1 MSGRYPATLS
11 RAAAISKDIYAF
23 GTASAVLEPVKPYQ
37 HGKVGEYPPSY
48 AHLPKG
54 TVPAGGYI
62 IHTIQKSTPWNG
74 MPQSAASYAYSVDNY
89 GSVFCSTNG
98 EPVVLHIKGQA
109 TPLTNSC
116 IDAVKLIL
124 QPQFPHNVLNFHP
137 LLSVYKELDTAQT
150 VLQRTEAKLKAT
162 EADGKGLRRELE
174 FVRTMLQTSAQELA
188 GARAD
193 GEGLRRELEL
203 IRPMLQARTEELAEA
218 RSKISDATDSAIPL
232 IQVKH
237 NEDIERLLRQL
248 KASDAEN
255 ARLRMCEEELNR
267 LKEIEEGQRRMVAF
281 EQRMLERQ
289 RMEAWKHSGTAA
301 ATTDVASATTSVA
314 SATTDV
320 VASANTTEIDRE
332 LYDPE

>member
-1 MSGRYPATLS
+1 MSARYPTVLP
-11 RAAAISKDIYAF
+11 R
-23 GTASAVLEPVKPYQ
+23 ASAASTATTISAATAVPAAEGAYY
-37 HGKVGEYPPSY
+37 GKVGEYPPMNI
-48 AHLPKG
+48 HGLPKG
-54 TVPAGGYI
+54 SIPSGGYI
-62 IHTIQKSTPWNG
+62 IHTIHSSTNGNG
-74 MPQSAASYAYSVDNY
+74 MAAAASYTYSVDNY
-89 GSVFCSTNG
+89 GSVFNSPNG
-98 EPVVLHIKGQA
+98 QPAVLHIKGQA
-109 TPLTNSC
+109 TRLSSRC

-124 QPQFPHNVLNFHP
+124 QPQVPHNVLNFHP
-137 LLSVYKELDTAQT
+137 LLSVYKELDTAQAF
-150 VLQRTEAKLKAT
+150 LQRTEAKLKAT

-218 RSKISDATDSAIPL
+218 RSKASDATDSAIPL
-232 IQVKH
+232 LQVKH

-248 KASDAEN
+248 KASDAEI

-289 RMEAWKHSGTAA
+289 RMEAWKHSGTAS
-301 ATTDVASATTSVA
+301 ATTNVASATTN
-314 SATTDV
+314 V
-320 VASANTTEIDRE
+320 VAEANTSEIDRE

>member
-1 MSGRYPATLS
+1 MSARYPATLS
-11 RAAAISKDIYAF
+11 RAAAISADIRAF
-23 GTASAVLEPVKPYQ
+23 SAATDVAAPTAKHIYY
-37 HGKVGEYPPSY
+37 GKVGEYPPMN

-62 IHTIQKSTPWNG
+62 IHTIHSSTNGNG
-74 MPQSAASYAYSVDNY
+74 MAAAASYTYSVDNY
-89 GSVFCSTNG
+89 GSVFNSPNG
-98 EPVVLHIKGQA
+98 QPAVLHMKGQPE
-109 TPLTNSC
+109 PLTNSC

-124 QPQFPHNVLNFHP
+124 QPQVPHNVLNFHP
-137 LLSVYKELDTAQT
+137 LLSVYKELDTAQA

-162 EADGKGLRRELE
+162 EADGK
-174 FVRTMLQTSAQELA
+174 
-188 GARAD
+188 
-193 GEGLRRELEL
+193 GLRRELEL

-218 RSKISDATDSAIPL
+218 RSKISDTTDSAIPL
-232 IQVKH
+232 LQVKH

-248 KASDAEN
+248 KASDAEI

-289 RMEAWKHSGTAA
+289 RMEAWKHSGTAS
-301 ATTDVASATTSVA
+301 ATTSVASATTSVA
-314 SATTDV
+314 SATTLVASATTSVASATTNV
-320 VASANTTEIDRE
+320 VATANTTEIDRE

>member
-1 MSGRYPATLS
+1 MSARYPTVLPKAGAS
-11 RAAAISKDIYAF
+11 
-23 GTASAVLEPVKPYQ
+23 TASVIPEAAKPYQ
-37 HGKVGEYPPSY
+37 HGKVGEYPPMN

-54 TVPAGGYI
+54 TVPVSGYI
-62 IHTIQKSTPWNG
+62 IHTVHSSTNGNG
-74 MPQSAASYAYSVDNY
+74 MAAAASYTLSVDNY
-89 GSVFCSTNG
+89 GSVFNSPNG
-98 EPVVLHIKGQA
+98 QPAVLHMKGQA

-124 QPQFPHNVLNFHP
+124 QPQVPHTVLNFHP
-137 LLSVYKELDTAQT
+137 LLSVYKELDTAQA

-188 GARAD
+188 GARA
-193 GEGLRRELEL
+193 
-203 IRPMLQARTEELAEA
+203 ELAEA

-232 IQVKH
+232 LQVKH

-248 KASDAEN
+248 KASDAEI

-289 RMEAWKHSGTAA
+289 RMEAWKHSGS
-301 ATTDVASATTSVA
+301 ATTSVASATTNVASATTSVA
-314 SATTDV
+314 SATTNIV
-320 VASANTTEIDRE
+320 SIANTTEIDRE